1 MKTRLLKRLRR
12 EAKRNVRVF
21 RTHDY
26 IFPYSIFH
34 LNKENH
40 IISKTNKR
48 TLDEVKS
55 VLEEERR
62 SYIRRIVKSMRIER
76 ENKQLR
82 KL

>member
-12 EAKRNVRVF
+12 EAKKNVRIF
-21 RTHDY
+21 RTHDC

-40 IISKTNKR
+40 VISKTAKR
-48 TLDEVKS
+48 TLDEAKS
-55 VLEEERR
+55 ILEEERR
-62 SYIRRIVKSMRIER
+62 SYIRRIVKSMRIEK

>member
-1 MKTRLLKRLRR
+1 MKTKLLKKLRR
-12 EAKRNVRVF
+12 EAKKNVRVF

-40 IISKTNKR
+40 VISKTSKR

-55 VLEEERR
+55 ILEEERHN
-62 SYIRRIVKSMRIER
+62 YIIKVIKIMRIER

>member
-12 EAKRNVRVF
+12 KAKKNVRVF

>member
-1 MKTRLLKRLRR
+1 MKTRLLKKLRIK
-12 EAKRNVRVF
+12 AKKNVRIF
-21 RTHDY
+21 RTQDY
-26 IFPYSIFH
+26 TFPYSIFH
-34 LNKENH
+34 LNKENR

-55 VLEEERR
+55 ILIEERR
-62 SYIRRIVKSMRIER
+62 SYIMKIIKIMRIER

>member
-12 EAKRNVRVF
+12 QAKKNVRVF

-26 IFPYSIFH
+26 TFPYSIFH

-62 SYIRRIVKSMRIER
+62 SYIRRIVKSMRIQR